1 MGETGPCGPCSEIH
15 YYVGED
21 PENQDASGINT
32 SDEYWELWNLVFI
45 QNNRKDDGTLEELSS
60 KHVDTGAG
68 LERIA
73 TVLQGK
79 NSNYD
84 TDLFLPIIETL
95 QGHADSSY
103 EHEPIPHRVI
113 ADHIRM
119 LCFSIADGAL
129 PSNDGRGYVLR
140 RI

>member
-1 MGETGPCGPCSEIH
+1 MEFSI
-15 YYVGED
+15 YSS
-21 PENQDASGINT
+21 NRLQDGS
-32 SDEYWELWNLVFI
+32 
-45 QNNRKDDGTLEELSS
+45 LEELPA

-84 TDLFLPIIETL
+84 TDLFLPIIDSL
-95 QGHADSSY
+95 QILANSSY
-103 EHEPIPHRVI
+103 QDDPIPHRVI

-129 PSNDGRGYVLR
+129 PSNDGRGYV
-140 RI
+140 